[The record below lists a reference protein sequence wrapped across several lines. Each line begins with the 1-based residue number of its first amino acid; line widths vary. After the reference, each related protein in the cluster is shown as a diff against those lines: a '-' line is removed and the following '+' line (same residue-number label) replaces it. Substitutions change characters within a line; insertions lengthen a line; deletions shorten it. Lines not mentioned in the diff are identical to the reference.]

1 MKELLSYSDH
11 MDMINEEA
19 AFNLF
24 QSPDKNLCDM
34 MKNRQFW
41 SIVKNLFKLDC
52 TKWLSFTK

>member
-1 MKELLSYSDH
+1 MKELKSYSDH

-52 TKWLSFTK
+52 TK